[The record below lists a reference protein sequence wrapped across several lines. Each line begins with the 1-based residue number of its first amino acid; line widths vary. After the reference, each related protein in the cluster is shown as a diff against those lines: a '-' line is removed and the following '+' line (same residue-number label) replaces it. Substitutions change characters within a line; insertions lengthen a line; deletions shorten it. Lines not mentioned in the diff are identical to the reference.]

1 MPVNLVRRVVAGS
14 LNFRFLVVAAGVALM
29 GIGSGAVHQM
39 PVDVFPDFAPPQV
52 EIQTESLGLPTG
64 DVESLV
70 TVPLEQALNGIEG
83 LDTLRST
90 SVPQLSDIKLIFKQG
105 TDLLVARQRVQERLQ
120 QVRPTL
126 PTWAAPPVML
136 PPVAATGRVL
146 QIGMWSDHTSVMD
159 MSVLAYFT
167 LRPRILRVPG
177 VSNVAIWNEQQPSL
191 QVQMDPA
198 KMAAN
203 NVAIEDVMTTTSDS
217 LDTGVLK

>member
-1 MPVNLVRRVVAGS
+1 MTVGTRCGREVREETVERVVARLLGEDEDGEGGDEAPLPHAS
-14 LNFRFLVVAAGVALM
+14 RGIAAFFF
-29 GIGSGAVHQM
+29 SSRRRHTRCSRDWSS
-39 PVDVFPDFAPPQV
+39 DVC
-52 EIQTESLGLPTG
+52 S
-64 DVESLV
+64 
-70 TVPLEQALNGIEG
+70 
-83 LDTLRST
+83 
-90 SVPQLSDIKLIFKQG
+90 SDLLIFKQG

-177 VSNVAIWNEQQPSL
+177 VSNVAIWNEQQPTL

-217 LDTGVLK
+217 LDTGVLKYSAGHVVGAGGWVDQ